1 MEARPVL
8 IYLLVAVAALMFGL
22 YNVFIKVSADHIHAV
37 LGAVVLQF
45 VAAFMGLAVL
55 LYLYKAGAAELSWT
69 GRGVALSALAGLAIG
84 LVEILSFLVY
94 GRGLAVAVGNP
105 LIVGGSLVVTTGVG
119 VLLLREHLN
128 ALQLAAVAL
137 IVLGIG
143 LLALSSVR
151 G

>member
-1 MEARPVL
+1 ML
-8 IYLLVAVAALMFGL
+8 IYLLVAVAAVMFGL

-55 LYLYKAGAAELSWT
+55 LYLYQAGATDISWT

-119 VLLLREHLN
+119 VLLLREHLK
-128 ALQLAAVAL
+128 ALQLAAVGL
-137 IVLGIG
+137 IALGIV
-143 LLALSSVR
+143 LLALSATR